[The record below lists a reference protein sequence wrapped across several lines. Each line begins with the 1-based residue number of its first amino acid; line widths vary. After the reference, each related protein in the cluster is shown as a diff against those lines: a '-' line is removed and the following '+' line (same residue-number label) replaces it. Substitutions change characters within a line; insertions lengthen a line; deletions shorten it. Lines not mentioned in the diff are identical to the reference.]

1 MDDLTQ
7 QLRTAVASSP
17 PTRIDVDRLIADD
30 RRRRHRG
37 RVLAG
42 TGVAA
47 AVAAAVVTPALIA
60 GPAADPDGFALPP
73 AATGSPSA
81 DASLCPVV
89 EPDPSGP
96 PAPQQSYDTVRDRPT
111 ERPDAGVARLTLVLR
126 PALAAVVPAGLTVD
140 GTIPGCDRVQFTYEK
155 SHWHYYAHARLRGN
169 GQADNVTVT
178 LIPTAA
184 DEPVGCAATPDPG
197 RCTGSSQLP
206 DGSSLAV
213 GATRPGKEGHERR
226 WAQVRRADGTT
237 VTVTTDNH
245 HITRGENGATPTV
258 RFGPPPVLTVAQL
271 TAIATMSGLTLYP

>member
-30 RRRRHRG
+30 RQRRRRA

-47 AVAAAVVTPALIA
+47 AVAAAVVTPVLLA
-60 GPAADPDGFALPP
+60 GPGADPAGLTLPP
-73 AATGSPSA
+73 AAAGSSSA
-81 DASLCPVV
+81 DTSLCPVAK
-89 EPDPSGP
+89 PQPSGP

-126 PALAAVVPAGLTVD
+126 PALAAVVPAGLTVG
-140 GTIPGCDRVQFTYEK
+140 GTIPGCDLVQFTYEK
-155 SHWHYYAHARLRGN
+155 SHWYYYAHARLLRDGE
-169 GQADNVTVT
+169 ADNVTVR
-178 LIPTAA
+178 LVPTST
-184 DEPVGCAATPDPG
+184 DEPEGCDAAPAPG
-197 RCTGSSQLP
+197 ACTSSRLP
-206 DGSSLAV
+206 DGGTV
-213 GATRPGKEGHERR
+213 ATGTATPGDEGFEQR
-226 WAQVRRADGTT
+226 WAKVRRADGTT

-245 HITRGENGATPTV
+245 ITGGETGETPTV

-271 TAIATMSGLTLYP
+271 TAIATTPGLTLYP